1 MSTIITDKG
10 IFTGSIEDL
19 KLFGQTS
26 MKPNLETIAKIYL
39 RYFNDDINGP
49 YALYLIR
56 LELGITDNML
66 VDLTK
71 GDTE

>member
-1 MSTIITDKG
+1 MT
-10 IFTGSIEDL
+10 
-19 KLFGQTS
+19 
-26 MKPNLETIAKIYL
+26 PNLETIAKIYL